1 MKYVSHTKQSMQ
13 QMQVNVLKIHA
24 KPALQIIAG
33 LFKSCAEV
41 DAFGIEEVSTGRS
54 LDRSGR
60 DCVMYRE
67 ACTSAKWHRLGD
79 VPCGRDGVIY
89 REACT
94 SAKWHRLGDV
104 PCGRDGVIYRV
115 ACTSAKWQKLRD
127 VPYGMHRRSITK
139 MIGFN
144 PIKRRLAIGIIRP
157 FCVPNGCNMLILW
170 CVEFDEYMAS
180 VCANCY
186 RYNHTIR
193 MEQQTWRY
201 SL

>member
-60 DCVMYRE
+60 DCVM
-67 ACTSAKWHRLGD
+67 
-79 VPCGRDGVIY
+79 Y

-186 RYNHTIR
+186 RYNSSTMSFVLESNHTIR

-201 SL
+201 SLRVHD